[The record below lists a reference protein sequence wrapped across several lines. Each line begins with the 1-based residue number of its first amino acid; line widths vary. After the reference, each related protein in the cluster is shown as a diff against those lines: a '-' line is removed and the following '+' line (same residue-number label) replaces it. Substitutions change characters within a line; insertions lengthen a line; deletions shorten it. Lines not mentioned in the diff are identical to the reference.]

1 MTEEQIVE
9 QLYKALQLLEDDCPG
24 LAKMKIM
31 FLIGE
36 LEQVMKLV
44 YLQSTIDLI
53 IAQGGIKEVEA
64 LGTPELIET
73 TDSKGETGIRYFKF
87 VIE

>member
-1 MTEEQIVE
+1 
-9 QLYKALQLLEDDCPG
+9 
-24 LAKMKIM
+24 
-31 FLIGE
+31 
-36 LEQVMKLV
+36 MKLV

-73 TDSKGETGIRYFKF
+73 IDDKGETGIRYFKF

>member
-1 MTEEQIVE
+1 
-9 QLYKALQLLEDDCPG
+9 
-24 LAKMKIM
+24 
-31 FLIGE
+31 
-36 LEQVMKLV
+36 MKLV

>member
-1 MTEEQIVE
+1 MIERSKKGGRFSLSRHARIYNDMTEEQIVE

-36 LEQVMKLV
+36 LE
-44 YLQSTIDLI
+44 
-53 IAQGGIKEVEA
+53 
-64 LGTPELIET
+64 
-73 TDSKGETGIRYFKF
+73 
-87 VIE
+87 